1 MIAAGVRRNIYK
13 EDRLKRTNRLS
24 LMLNNREMRALGVFC
39 NRYRIK
45 NKSEFLR
52 ETIMKAILKRFEE
65 EHPTLWEESDPTLFN
80 QNVYQ

>member
-1 MIAAGVRRNIYK
+1 
-13 EDRLKRTNRLS
+13 
-24 LMLNNREMRALGVFC
+24 MLNDRELRALGIFC

-65 EHPTLWEESDPTLFN
+65 EHPTLWEENENTLFN
-80 QNVYQ
+80 QNVQ